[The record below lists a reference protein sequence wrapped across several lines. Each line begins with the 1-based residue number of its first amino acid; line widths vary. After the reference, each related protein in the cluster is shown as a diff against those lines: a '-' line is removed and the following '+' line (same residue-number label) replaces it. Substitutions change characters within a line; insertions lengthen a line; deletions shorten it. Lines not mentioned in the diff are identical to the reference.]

1 MNAQTN
7 ELQIIPT
14 AIAEYRPY
22 AEDLARLQKQYAGVV
37 YDVTTKQGMADAKA
51 ARKLFKDL
59 RLALEAKRV
68 EIKAPALERS
78 RAIDADAKLIG
89 NELLPLE
96 KSFDD
101 QIKAEEERVARE
113 KAAIEE
119 AARKRQEDLQHAFAQ
134 LQALANFHVSEKTTD
149 DINDLIGLAEC
160 FDVDAHDE
168 TNRAGVRFQVQV
180 TVNALKAKRDERLAW
195 DTEQARVAAERAE
208 LEQLRA
214 QQAQREAEEAERIR
228 ATNAEAERA
237 RIAEEERVKAERA
250 AAEAIERAEQER
262 IAAEQR
268 LEQERIDSAERE
280 QRAAAEARE
289 QAERAAW
296 EREEERL
303 ANERRQKAA
312 DEARAA
318 DIEHR
323 RGINSKAVAALQKE
337 GLTAEQ
343 AMLVIGAIAKNRIPA
358 VSIHY

>member
-1 MNAQTN
+1 MNAQTA
-7 ELQIIPT
+7 EQTTDLVVIQT
-14 AIAEYRPY
+14 AITEYQPY
-22 AEDLARLQKQYAGVV
+22 AKDLAELKQRYEGVV

-101 QIKAEEERVARE
+101 QIKAEEERIARE

-119 AARKRQEDLQHAFAQ
+119 AARKRQEDLQAAFAK
-134 LQALANFHVSEKTTD
+134 LQSLATFHVSEKTLD
-149 DINDLIGLAEC
+149 EIEDLIAEAEC
-160 FDVDAHDE
+160 FDVQAHDE
-168 TNRAGVRFQVQV
+168 ANRAGVRFQVQV

-228 ATNAEAERA
+228 AANAEAERA
-237 RIAEEERVKAERA
+237 RIAEEERVKAERDA
-250 AAEAIERAEQER
+250 AIAIEQAEERAREAEQQAADRAE
-262 IAAEQR
+262 
-268 LEQERIDSAERE
+268 
-280 QRAAAEARE
+280 RAAAEARE
-289 QAERAAW
+289 QAEREAR
-296 EREEERL
+296 ERDEERL

-312 DEARAA
+312 DAARAA